1 MHNNIEDIEVE
12 LLLAALYQRYHY
24 DFRHYA
30 KASIKRRLIQACNQ
44 LQFPTISALQ
54 DALLHEPSTLPQ
66 GMQAFGIAGG
76 VKDWFASHPPLDVR
90 IAALQNSA

>member
-1 MHNNIEDIEVE
+1 MRDNIEDIEVE

-44 LQFPTISALQ
+44 LRFASISALQ
-54 DALLHEPSTLPQ
+54 DALCLSAGLPIMAQ
-66 GMQAFGIAGG
+66 PVERCGGLYLSYGMTKTKSGAGSR
-76 VKDWFASHPPLDVR
+76 K
-90 IAALQNSA
+90 